1 MRRCL
6 LLLLVAVPC
15 ALSAQNVTIKK
26 VELAGEKII
35 VHYDLDDSNPSNEYM
50 INLYASKDNY
60 TTALTK
66 VKGDIGGEVKPGLD
80 KKVEWSLLEEYGAYK
95 GRISLELR
103 GKVYVAFAKLRNFD
117 TERSYKRGKQYD
129 IFWKAGTSTPI
140 SMELFKGNQRIQGEM
155 SHPNSGSYVLSI
167 PSNAKP
173 GKDYRLKLTDTKN
186 NNDVVFS
193 PFFKVTPKVPT
204 VVKAAVV
211 VVVIGG
217 AVVALGGKK
226 TPADTGGTTVSG
238 DIALPDLPK

>member
-26 VELAGEKII
+26 VELAGDKII
-35 VHYDLDDSNPSNEYM
+35 IHYDLDDSNSSNEYM
-50 INLYASKDNY
+50 LSLYASKDNY
-60 TTALTK
+60 TAPLTK
-66 VKGDIGGEVKPGLD
+66 VKGDIGTEVKPGLD
-80 KKVEWSLLEEYGAYK
+80 KKVEWSLIEEYGAYK

-103 GKVYVAFAKLRNFD
+103 GKVYLAFVKLQNFD
-117 TERSYKRGKQYD
+117 AEKSFKRGKQYD

-155 SHPNSGSYVLSI
+155 SHPNNGSYALSI

-173 GKDYRLKLTDTKN
+173 GKDYRLKITDTKN

-193 PFFKVTPKVPT
+193 PFFKVVPKVPT
-204 VVKAAVV
+204 VVKAAAALVL
-211 VVVIGG
+211 IGG
-217 AVVALGGKK
+217 AVVAAGGKK
-226 TPADTGGTTVSG
+226 SPGDGGAPSSK
-238 DIALPDLPK
+238 IAGSQ